1 MLKVF
6 TYKETFNA
14 LQSIG
19 WIDNGNYVKIVLKV
33 VVTMGLA
40 SEAEVE
46 QLMKKEVHSKNMLKI
61 MCRCF

>member
-1 MLKVF
+1 
-6 TYKETFNA
+6 
-14 LQSIG
+14 
-19 WIDNGNYVKIVLKV
+19 VKIVLKV

-46 QLMKKEVHSKNMLKI
+46 QLMKKEVYSKNMLKI